1 MNLVSVPLTM
11 KLLFLL
17 PNLHLK
23 HHAEKEKIK
32 HSPRKTVIWLENTH
46 LKTEPPLHSESFNHH
61 MVLHVK
67 VRFGCLKRNKKQWL
81 KMQLEKKVSPK
92 KAIAVRKWGRPVL
105 LGEIDKMVQR
115 SLLVVRKKGGVVN
128 ALAARSV
135 AKALVKRSGK
145 ELEVIDLDSRWWI
158 QCSVGCIL

>member
-1 MNLVSVPLTM
+1 M
-11 KLLFLL
+11 
-17 PNLHLK
+17 
-23 HHAEKEKIK
+23 
-32 HSPRKTVIWLENTH
+32 
-46 LKTEPPLHSESFNHH
+46 
-61 MVLHVK
+61 
-67 VRFGCLKRNKKQWL
+67 
-81 KMQLEKKVSPK
+81 
-92 KAIAVRKWGRPVL
+92 